1 MGSPQ
6 SRHSGQEGAEVQGA
20 RAALTETPTKRGHV
34 RTPRACASAIV
45 RTRARGHPE
54 VLPTPHP
61 SGCLMRFCV
70 VPDIRPCP
78 TRPGASQHPL
88 TTHLASRAN
97 AWPMRHSRGWCQRG
111 LDGVLRK
118 ARRPGD
124 RMVGISSAH
133 RNPRIPAQSSTCS
146 TPSRLHQWSQRK
158 GHPPPG
164 WGAPKEVLE
173 AARCCTRCRTPRR
186 SAPLTCA
193 FVYV

>member
-111 LDGVLRK
+111 LHGVLRK
-118 ARRPGD
+118 ARRP
-124 RMVGISSAH
+124 IAWSAS
-133 RNPRIPAQSSTCS
+133 PRPTAT
-146 TPSRLHQWSQRK
+146 RESQRSPQ
-158 GHPPPG
+158 H
-164 WGAPKEVLE
+164 A
-173 AARCCTRCRTPRR
+173 
-186 SAPLTCA
+186 APLPAYINGASERVTRLRAGALQRKCWKRRDVA
-193 FVYV
+193 RDVARHAEVRL